1 MRLSAFIRENIEVI
15 LQEWEDF
22 AETLHPLVGSNRQ
35 KLRDHA
41 QQMLVVI
48 CADLDTDQDD
58 QESIEKSKGNAPA
71 EANDTA
77 AESHAADRLESGLS
91 IEELM
96 AEYRAMRASVLRLWQ
111 NRVKGADELAVQD
124 MLRFNEAIDQS
135 LTESIARYSQL
146 TRDTQ
151 NVFLAILGHDVR
163 NPLGAISMGA
173 QVLLLDATLSSKQ
186 RKIAERITTS
196 TRRVNDIVSDLIDF
210 STSNL
215 GGGMPIKPAPMDF
228 GPQCTHIVEEI
239 RAFHPEHHI
248 KLELAGDLNVTW
260 DRVRINQALS
270 NLVANATQHGAK
282 DQPIWV
288 SVQGLDAITL
298 TIQNMGEPMA
308 PSHLRTLF
316 DPAKRIAVRSASARA
331 ADDADHLGLGL
342 YITRDIINAH
352 GGAITVSSTL
362 TEGTTFTV
370 TLPRAALPD

>member
-1 MRLSAFIRENIEVI
+1 MRLSTFIRENLEVI

-22 AETLHPLVGSNRQ
+22 AETLHPLAGANRQ

-41 QQMLVVI
+41 HQMLTVI
-48 CADLDTDQDD
+48 CADLDTDQCEQD
-58 QESIEKSKGNAPA
+58 SIEKSKGNAPE
-71 EANDTA
+71 EATDTA
-77 AESHAADRLESGLS
+77 AENHAVDRLESGFS

-111 NRVKGADELAVQD
+111 KRVKGADELAVQD

-135 LTESIARYSQL
+135 LTESVARYSEL

-163 NPLGAISMGA
+163 NPLGAIGMGA
-173 QVLLLDATLSSKQ
+173 QVLLLDTELAPKYQQVATRIASS
-186 RKIAERITTS
+186 A
-196 TRRVNDIVSDLIDF
+196 RRVNDIVNDLIDF

-228 GPQCTHIVEEI
+228 GPECTHIVEEI
-239 RAFHPEHHI
+239 RAFHPEHEVS
-248 KLELAGDLNVTW
+248 LELAGDLNVNW

-282 DQPIWV
+282 DEPVWV
-288 SVQGLDAITL
+288 SVQGGADITL
-298 TIQNMGEPMA
+298 TIQNMGAPMEG
-308 PSHLRTLF
+308 SHLRTLF
-316 DPAKRIAVRSASARA
+316 DPARRIAVRSAGERA
-331 ADDADHLGLGL
+331 GDDADHLGLGL
-342 YITRDIINAH
+342 YITRDIIGAH

-362 TEGTTFTV
+362 AEGTTFTV
-370 TLPRAALPD
+370 TLPREAQPR

>member
-58 QESIEKSKGNAPA
+58 QESIEKSKGNGPA

-282 DQPIWV
+282 DQPIRV
-288 SVQGLDAITL
+288 SVQGFDAITL

>member
-282 DQPIWV
+282 DQPIRV
-288 SVQGLDAITL
+288 SVQGFDAITL

>member
-41 QQMLVVI
+41 QQMLMVI
-48 CADLDTDQDD
+48 CADLDTYQGD
-58 QESIEKSKGNAPA
+58 QESIEKSKGNGPA

-111 NRVKGADELAVQD
+111 NRVKGADELAVRD

-163 NPLGAISMGA
+163 NPLGAIGMGA
-173 QVLLLDATLSSKQ
+173 QVLLLDATLPSKH
-186 RKIAERITTS
+186 RKIAERITAS

-228 GPQCTHIVEEI
+228 GPQCTHVVEEI

-370 TLPRAALPD
+370 TLPRKALPD

>member
-1 MRLSAFIRENIEVI
+1 MLFRS
-15 LQEWEDF
+15 
-22 AETLHPLVGSNRQ
+22 
-35 KLRDHA
+35 RDHA

-282 DQPIWV
+282 DQPIRV
-288 SVQGLDAITL
+288 SVQGFDAITL